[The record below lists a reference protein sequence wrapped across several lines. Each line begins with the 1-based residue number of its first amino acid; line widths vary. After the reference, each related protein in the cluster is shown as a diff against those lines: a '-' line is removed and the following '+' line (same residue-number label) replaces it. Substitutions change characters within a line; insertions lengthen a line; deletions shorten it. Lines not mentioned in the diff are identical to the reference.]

1 MSTPAA
7 VPAESTSPETP
18 SDNPSGFTLWA
29 VLRRDPARPDDLDGT
44 DVPKAVEE
52 LEGVI
57 ADLEL
62 QNVTVRGLYDV
73 SGLRADADLML
84 WLHGGDAAGL
94 QAALRRLRRTRLLAS
109 LLPRWNAMGVHRDAE
124 FNRSHVPGFLRG
136 EAARAWLVV
145 YPFNRS
151 YDWYVL
157 PEEER
162 SRMLADHGRKGA
174 AYRSVVANTV
184 AAFALGDYEW
194 ILPMES
200 DSLTDLVDM
209 MRDLRATD
217 ARLHVREEVPFFT
230 GRRVTTAEVPDVLR

>member
-1 MSTPAA
+1 MIPPIGGSAIRA
-7 VPAESTSPETP
+7 VGKRTERTMT
-18 SDNPSGFTLWA
+18 DSGYTLWA
-29 VLRRDPARPDDLDGT
+29 VLRRDPAADGRGT
-44 DVPKAVEE
+44 DAAVAELDSAVEE
-52 LEGVI
+52 LAGSGVT
-57 ADLEL
+57 L
-62 QNVTVRGLYDV
+62 RGLYDV

-84 WLHGGDAAGL
+84 WLHGDDPAGL
-94 QAALRRLRRTRLLAS
+94 QAALRRLRRTALLKP
-109 LLPRWNAMGVHRDAE
+109 LLPTWNAMGVHRDAE

-157 PEEER
+157 PEADR
-162 SRMLADHGRKGA
+162 SRMLAEHGRKGA

-230 GRRVTTAEVPDVLR
+230 GRRIATADVPEVLR

>member
-1 MSTPAA
+1 MT
-7 VPAESTSPETP
+7 
-18 SDNPSGFTLWA
+18 DSGFTLWA
-29 VLRRDPARPDDLDGT
+29 VLRRNHAADVLADDS
-44 DVPKAVEE
+44 AV
-52 LEGVI
+52 
-57 ADLEL
+57 ADFDAEVEDAA
-62 QNVTVRGLYDV
+62 NAGVTVRGIYDV

-84 WLHGGDAAGL
+84 WLHGDDPAVL
-94 QAALRRLRRTRLLAS
+94 QSALRNLRRTALLQE
-109 LLPRWNAMGVHRDAE
+109 LLPTWNAMGVHRDAE

-136 EAARAWLVV
+136 ERARDWLVV

-157 PEEER
+157 DEAER
-162 SRMLADHGRKGA
+162 SRMLAEHGRKGA

-217 ARLHVREEVPFFT
+217 ARLHVREEIPFFT
-230 GRRVTTAEVPDVLR
+230 GRRIASSEVPEVVR

>member
-1 MSTPAA
+1 MT
-7 VPAESTSPETP
+7 
-18 SDNPSGFTLWA
+18 DSGFTLWA
-29 VLRRDPARPDDLDGT
+29 VLRRNPAADVLADDS
-44 DVPKAVEE
+44 AV
-52 LEGVI
+52 
-57 ADLEL
+57 ADFDAEVEDAA
-62 QNVTVRGLYDV
+62 NAGVTVRGIYDV

-84 WLHGGDAAGL
+84 WLHGDDPAVL
-94 QAALRRLRRTRLLAS
+94 QSTLRTLRRTTLLQG
-109 LLPRWNAMGVHRDAE
+109 LLPTWNAMGVHRDAE

-136 EAARAWLVV
+136 ERARDWLVV

-157 PEEER
+157 DEAER
-162 SRMLADHGRKGA
+162 SRMLAEHGRKGA

-217 ARLHVREEVPFFT
+217 ARLHVREEIPFFT
-230 GRRVTTAEVPDVLR
+230 GRRIASSEVPEVVR

>member
-1 MSTPAA
+1 MS
-7 VPAESTSPETP
+7 E
-18 SDNPSGFTLWA
+18 SGFTLWA
-29 VLRRDPARPDDLDGT
+29 VLQRDPGRPSSANQDEVAQLDEVVG
-44 DVPKAVEE
+44 E
-52 LEGVI
+52 LGSSG
-57 ADLEL
+57 
-62 QNVTVRGLYDV
+62 VTVRGVYDV

-84 WLHGGDAAGL
+84 WLHGDDAAAL
-94 QAALRRLRRTRLLAS
+94 QAALRRLRRTALLEP
-109 LLPRWNAMGVHRDAE
+109 LRGRWNAMGVHRDAE

-136 EAARAWLVV
+136 ERARDWLAV
-145 YPFNRS
+145 YPFVRS

-157 PEEER
+157 DEADR

-200 DSLTDLVDM
+200 DSLTDIVDM
-209 MRDLRATD
+209 MRALRATE

-230 GRRVTTAEVPDVLR
+230 GRRIETAEIPEVLR